1 MMTESNRLRS
11 LIGPIGIAAWFAFI
25 SPSWAGDFTAKPTF
39 KIGDPAPAIWPISWI
54 QGYSPMPGPFGR
66 PALAR

>member
-1 MMTESNRLRS
+1 VRTLF
-11 LIGPIGIAAWFAFI
+11 LGIAMCLALGSAT
-25 SPSWAGDFTAKPTF
+25 WAGDFTAKPTF
-39 KIGDPAPAIWPISWI
+39 KIGDTAPVIAPVSWI